1 MTWLRT
7 STRRKS
13 HLSKPP
19 ERREPCHSHFPSR
32 CFFKRRGPPS
42 GLSNTWLSHLELPPR
57 DSNMSAAGTP
67 PENASERKSGSPGTS
82 SHGNRLGHGG
92 GAGSIQPLAPQ
103 GPHVETQ
110 PALDVAT
117 ADDVD
122 DDEFDPQ
129 EYEAA
134 SNAST
139 SIRSSIMEHEYESG
153 RRVLCIVS
161 SAAPLAADRNPAVS
175 PLQTR
180 TVSAA
185 KRRSGA
191 RA

>member
-1 MTWLRT
+1 M
-7 STRRKS
+7 
-13 HLSKPP
+13 
-19 ERREPCHSHFPSR
+19 
-32 CFFKRRGPPS
+32 
-42 GLSNTWLSHLELPPR
+42 LSHSSPSQIPPLETARATAAMPFASPISLLFLRGAAPLPGCQTRGSRNLELPPR
-57 DSNMSAAGTP
+57 NSTMSSANTP
-67 PENASERKSGSPGTS
+67 PESPPERKSRSPDTS
-82 SHGNRLGHGG
+82 SHGNQHGHSG

-110 PALDVAT
+110 PAMDVAT

-153 RRVLCIVS
+153 RRVLCIVL
-161 SAAPLAADRNPAVS
+161 SASLLAADRNLAVS

-180 TVSAA
+180 TVSSA